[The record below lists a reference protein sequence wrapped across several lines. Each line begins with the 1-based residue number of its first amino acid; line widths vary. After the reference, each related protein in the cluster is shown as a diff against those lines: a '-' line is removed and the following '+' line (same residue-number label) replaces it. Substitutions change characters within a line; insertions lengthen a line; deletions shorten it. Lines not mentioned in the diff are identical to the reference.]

1 MHALAKKN
9 TKTIR
14 QNGNLRYLCLP
25 SFVLRRSLNGTCETL
40 CNTSPAGQGALFFY
54 IIFCF
59 LLLLHK
65 TDICVYFNCF
75 DTVPL
80 HPQHLFSFLL
90 CVCDWHCAEQ
100 NQKMNG
106 EETQG
111 IQKKLTSIWHVIDVK
126 SVTFN
131 DWPTFIYQMNFEFSQ
146 HSTEDFFTFQLFVL
160 VVMPR
165 ALSKTLQN
173 HNISENKLLKK

>member
-1 MHALAKKN
+1 MATCAIFVSLASSWGDRWTEHVK
-9 TKTIR
+9 
-14 QNGNLRYLCLP
+14 RYATHHLLVRERYFFIL
-25 SFVLRRSLNGTCETL
+25 SFVL
-40 CNTSPAGQGALFFY
+40 
-54 IIFCF
+54 

-160 VVMPR
+160 VVMPA
-165 ALSKTLQN
+165 ALSKTPQN
-173 HNISENKLLKK
+173 HNISLNKLIKK

>member
-1 MHALAKKN
+1 MHSQEKTQKLSGKMATCAIFVSLASSWGDRW
-9 TKTIR
+9 TEHVE
-14 QNGNLRYLCLP
+14 RYETHHLLVRERYFFIL
-25 SFVLRRSLNGTCETL
+25 SFVL
-40 CNTSPAGQGALFFY
+40 
-54 IIFCF
+54 

-111 IQKKLTSIWHVIDVK
+111 IQKKLTFIWHVIDVK
-126 SVTFN
+126 SVN
-131 DWPTFIYQMNFEFSQ
+131 QMNFRIFPPLYRGFYHLS
-146 HSTEDFFTFQLFVL
+146 
-160 VVMPR
+160 
-165 ALSKTLQN
+165 ALCFGCNACSFIKD
-173 HNISENKLLKK
+173 SPKS